1 MRRITRILHPY
12 HEKFVM
18 ISNTYEKHLNIAI
31 DNMNV
36 KLYLYYKPHIIMIHD
51 SHDLPIGY
59 VIKQQQTA

>member
-1 MRRITRILHPY
+1 
-12 HEKFVM
+12 M
-18 ISNTYEKHLNIAI
+18 ISNTYEKHLNIAV